1 MFKKKGHSIKGTE
14 LQKDM
19 SHIET
24 KIKMVAINPTI
35 SIITLNVNGLY
46 KTIESQRL

>member
-35 SIITLNVNGLY
+35 SITLNVNGLY